1 MHTDFD
7 LSLLIS
13 SHIISLRYNR
23 FMYGKFKSTVWY
35 YAMYRSR
42 FALVRPYFMPD
53 IYEYPANP
61 LQADNYT

>member
-1 MHTDFD
+1 
-7 LSLLIS
+7 
-13 SHIISLRYNR
+13 
-23 FMYGKFKSTVWY
+23 MYGKFKSTVWY